1 MLPKRFLLRYIEYI
15 EYQIIENIENS
26 LFSRHFKKIY
36 GLNEIFF
43 GSKAIMCYTIVF
55 LK

>member
-1 MLPKRFLLRYIEYI
+1 MQDSVNVDKNNVTKKILLRYIEYT

-26 LFSRHFKKIY
+26 IFSRHFKKIY

-43 GSKAIMCYTIVF
+43 W
-55 LK
+55 